1 MVMIESEDQGMRL
14 MEAVRNIAVVG
25 LGKMG
30 VSHLSIANATPGMKV
45 VAICDTSAMIGGM
58 IGKYT
63 KLPFYPQYDD
73 VLAVPD
79 LDGVII
85 ATPTRHH
92 EAMIRRALAGKLH
105 VFCEKPLTLSAAT
118 STELAQIASEQNL
131 AAQVGYHNRFVGTFA
146 EVKRLLDLGTIG
158 KIRHVHADAY
168 GPVVLKPA
176 AKTWRSKPTEGG
188 GCLYDYAAHPINL
201 MNWYLGKPVF
211 CTGAQLTK
219 QWSEDVDDA
228 IYSNLMFPG
237 GVSGQV
243 SVNWAD
249 ETIRKMT
256 TSLTLWGDGGKI
268 SVDRQEVRVYVGDKG
283 KVSAGYRPKW
293 TVRNITD
300 LTPHPA
306 FYLRGEEYSAQLE
319 GFVSAMNDP
328 ATGYVNSFVS
338 GAETDHTLGMIRSA
352 ADGIR
357 EPVVPIAV
365 AAVKRP
371 KATMLARAF
380 GY

>member
-1 MVMIESEDQGMRL
+1 MKT
-14 MEAVRNIAVVG
+14 VRNIAVVG

-45 VAICDTSAMIGGM
+45 AAICDTSTMIGGM
-58 IGKYT
+58 IGKYVNV
-63 KLPFYPQYDD
+63 PFFSDYRDI
-73 VLAVPD
+73 LAIPD

-92 EAMIRRALAGKLH
+92 DAMIRSALACGLH
-105 VFCEKPLTLSAAT
+105 VFCEKPLTLSATISA
-118 STELAQIASEQNL
+118 ELAEAAVQQNL

-146 EVKRLLDLGTIG
+146 EVKRLVDLGTIG

-176 AKTWRSKPTEGG
+176 AKTWRSKSTEGG

-201 MNWYLGKPVF
+201 MNWYVGKPIL
-211 CTGAQLTK
+211 CSGAQLTK

-268 SVDRQEVRVYVGDKG
+268 SVDRQEIRVYIGDKG
-283 KVSAGYRPKW
+283 KISAGYRPKW
-293 TVRNITD
+293 TIRNITD

-319 GFVSAMNDP
+319 GFVTAMNDP
-328 ATGYVNSFVS
+328 AAGYVNDFTS
-338 GAETDHTLGMIRSA
+338 GAETDHTLGMIREA
-352 ADGIR
+352 AEGIR
-357 EPVVPIAV
+357 QPSMPIAV
-365 AAVKRP
+365 AAAKRP
-371 KATMLARAF
+371 RATMFARAF

>member
-1 MVMIESEDQGMRL
+1 
-14 MEAVRNIAVVG
+14 METVRNVAVIG

-30 VSHLSIANATPGMKV
+30 ISHLSIANATPGMKV
-45 VAICDTSAMIGGM
+45 IAICDSSAMIGGM
-58 IGKYT
+58 IGKYV
-63 KLPFYPQYDD
+63 KKPFFPDYDD
-73 VLAVPD
+73 VLAIPD

-92 EAMIRRALAGKLH
+92 DGMIRSALAKGIH
-105 VFCEKPLTLSAAT
+105 VFCEKPLTLSART
-118 STELAQIASEQNL
+118 SVELAKIASNASL

-176 AKTWRSKPTEGG
+176 AKTWRSKPNEGG

-201 MNWYLGKPVF
+201 MNWYIGEPIF
-211 CTGAQLTK
+211 CSGAQLTK
-219 QWSEDVDDA
+219 QWSEYVDDA

-237 GVSGQV
+237 EVSGQI

-256 TSLTLWGDGGKI
+256 TSLTIWGDGGKI
-268 SVDRQEVRVYVGDKG
+268 SVDRQEIRVYIGDNG
-283 KVSAGYRPKW
+283 IVSAGYRPKW

-300 LTPHPA
+300 LTPHPE

-319 GFVSAMNDP
+319 EFVKAMNDP
-328 ATGYVNSFVS
+328 AGGYTNDFAS
-338 GAETDHTLGMIRSA
+338 GAETDLTLGMIREA
-352 ADGIR
+352 AEGVR
-357 EPVVPIAV
+357 QPTMPAAV
-365 AAVKRP
+365 AAAQRP
-371 KATMLARAF
+371 KSTMFARAF

>member
-1 MVMIESEDQGMRL
+1 
-14 MEAVRNIAVVG
+14 MENIRNIAVIG

-30 VSHLSIANATPGMKV
+30 ISHLSIAKATPGMKV
-45 VAICDTSAMIGGM
+45 VAICDSSAMIGGM
-58 IGKYT
+58 IGKYV
-63 KLPFYPQYDD
+63 KVPFFADYAD
-73 VLAVPD
+73 VLAVPG

-92 EAMIRRALAGKLH
+92 DTMIRRALASGVH
-105 VFCEKPLTLSAAT
+105 VFCEKPLTLSART
-118 STELAQIASEQNL
+118 SAELAQIAFDQNL

-146 EVKRLLDLGTIG
+146 EVKRLIDSGTIG

-176 AKTWRSKPTEGG
+176 AKTWRSKSTEGG

-201 MNWYLGKPVF
+201 MNWYVGKPVF
-211 CTGAQLTK
+211 CSGAQLTK

-228 IYSNLMFPG
+228 IYANLMFAG

-268 SVDRQEVRVYVGDKG
+268 CVDRQEIRVYIGDKG
-283 KVSAGYRPKW
+283 TVTAGYRPKW

-319 GFVSAMNDP
+319 GFVGAMNDP
-328 ATGYVNSFVS
+328 SSSYVNTFAS
-338 GAETDHTLGMIRSA
+338 GAETDHTLALIRDG
-352 ADGIR
+352 ADSLNQPI
-357 EPVVPIAV
+357 VPLAV
-365 AAVKRP
+365 AAAKRP
-371 KATMLARAF
+371 KSTMFARAF